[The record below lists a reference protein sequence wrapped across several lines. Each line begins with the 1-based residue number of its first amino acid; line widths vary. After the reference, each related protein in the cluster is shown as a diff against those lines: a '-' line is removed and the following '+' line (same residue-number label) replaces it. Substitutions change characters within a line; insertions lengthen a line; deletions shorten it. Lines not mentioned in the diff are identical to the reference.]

1 MNYRDFLQKV
11 IYVIINPIIKTMIK
25 LHITP
30 NIVTFVGFI
39 GNIIAAAFF
48 IDAAW
53 DLGVIDLANAN
64 TSLSELGSQSY
75 GKFVLPAPEFAEAY
89 SKEMTTIGWGGFIIL
104 AAGLFDMMDG
114 RLARMSGKSSLFG
127 ALWDSTLDRYSELV
141 SLFGICLAFIRM
153 DRVGEWFWMGIVTFA
168 AMIGSV
174 MVSYVR
180 ARAEGL
186 DIECKVG
193 LMQRPERV
201 VVTAVTAMLTGITGN
216 MWWLAGGMILIAV
229 LANITAFWRIWHCYI
244 VMQKMKK

>member
-11 IYVIINPIIKTMIK
+11 IYVMINPIINAMIK
-25 LHITP
+25 IGITP
-30 NIVTFVGFI
+30 NIVTFVGFL
-39 GNIIAAAFF
+39 GNILAACFF

-53 DLGVIDLANAN
+53 TLGLDGVTASCTD
-64 TSLSELGSQSY
+64 
-75 GKFVLPAPEFAEAY
+75 FAEVVDAEANPNAY
-89 SKEMTTIGWGGFIIL
+89 MDCMTKIGWGGFIIL

-153 DRVGEWFWMGIVTFA
+153 EYGEWFWMGVVTFA

-186 DIECKVG
+186 NIECKVG

-201 VVTAVTAMLTGITGN
+201 VVTAVTAIITGITGN
-216 MWWLAGGMILIAV
+216 IWWLAGGMILIAV
-229 LANITAFWRIWHCYI
+229 LANITAFWRVLHCYR
-244 VMQKMKK
+244 VMTN

>member
-11 IYVIINPIIKTMIK
+11 IYVIINPIIKAMIK
-25 LHITP
+25 MGVTP

-39 GNIIAAAFF
+39 GNILAAGIF

-53 DLGVIDLANAN
+53 TLGLDGVAEGNLADADS
-64 TSLSELGSQSY
+64 TGAFTMQGCLTE
-75 GKFVLPAPEFAEAY
+75 
-89 SKEMTTIGWGGFIIL
+89 IGWGGFIIL

-141 SLFGICLAFIRM
+141 SLFGICLAFIRV
-153 DRVGEWFWMGIVTFA
+153 DQDGDWFWMGVVTFA

-216 MWWLAGGMILIAV
+216 LWWLAGGMILIAV
-229 LANITAFWRIWHCYI
+229 LANITAFWRVAHCYK
-244 VMQKMKK
+244 VMTGKK